1 MFGSIPK
8 FLKTAN
14 TEFHLRI
21 GATARLPPRI
31 ARTTH
36 GNFRSP
42 FRCLACYFSIVVG
55 SCVAQNYKDRM
66 TGYRTNRRPRKDVC
80 GRTSIQQQK
89 LKWSKKVLRL
99 QQRLRLIENDSSH
112 RCRPP
117 DWSIREKYLFRT
129 IHAAAEGRTH
139 SSSLA
144 WKKKKKQ
151 QMPMSSHLGRP
162 TSAKIPRA
170 WTCHPPL
177 RQKKRTC

>member
-1 MFGSIPK
+1 M
-8 FLKTAN
+8 
-14 TEFHLRI
+14 RI

>member
-21 GATARLPPRI
+21 GATARLPPRF

-36 GNFRSP
+36 GNFRSS

-66 TGYRTNRRPRKDVC
+66 TMDDRILDEQ
-80 GRTSIQQQK
+80 TSEKTSVVEHQFSSQ
-89 LKWSKKVLRL
+89 LKWSKKLLR
-99 QQRLRLIENDSSH
+99 QQRLRLRLI
-112 RCRPP
+112 
-117 DWSIREKYLFRT
+117 T
-129 IHAAAEGRTH
+129 IHLTVDHRTGPKNTC
-139 SSSLA
+139 SERSMPPAKVGPILL
-144 WKKKKKQ
+144 Q

-170 WTCHPPL
+170 WTCPPPL